1 MNFKIDNKDYDSE
14 KLSDKGKIYFGKLQN
29 LKSKLQQITL
39 EVADINV
46 LQKHY
51 SKLLKEELQALR
63 DLPSGLSTIEDVEA
77 VTWPTKP

>member
-14 KLSDKGKIYFGKLQN
+14 KLSDKGKIYLGKLQN
-29 LKSKLQQITL
+29 LQVRQQQITL
-39 EVADINV
+39 EFTDINI
-46 LQKHY
+46 LQNHY

-63 DLPSGLSTIEDVEA
+63 DLPSGLSTVEDVEA

>member
-14 KLSDKGKIYFGKLQN
+14 KLSDKGKVYLGRLQN
-29 LKSKLQQITL
+29 IQAKQQQITL

-51 SKLLKEELQALR
+51 SELLKEEL
-63 DLPSGLSTIEDVEA
+63 PKEEVKEA
-77 VTWPTKP
+77 NK

>member
-29 LKSKLQQITL
+29 LQVKLQQITL

-46 LQKHY
+46 LKNHY
-51 SKLLKEELQALR
+51 SKLLKEEL
-63 DLPSGLSTIEDVEA
+63 PKEEIKEA
-77 VTWPTKP
+77 NK